1 MNGEIVMKRMFGI
14 GALLALCVL
23 LMTCSQAPSPGQG
36 PHTSIP
42 VPAGAGTIVEI
53 DPAMRVI
60 VPADVKIEKLAD
72 GFAFIEGPIWIHEE
86 GGVLLFSDIP
96 RNQIM
101 KWTPSGNVTEFRK
114 PSGYTGPPERASA
127 YSGSN
132 GLTLD
137 KQGRLIICEHGD
149 RRVTRLEKDGKVTV
163 LASQYEGK
171 KLNSPNDAVYRS
183 DGSLYFTDP
192 PYGLASEKDQELDF
206 SGIYRIKPDG
216 QLELLSKKLSRPNGL
231 AFSPDEKTLYVSNS
245 DPQQR
250 LWMAYDVAEEG
261 TLSNGRVLLD
271 VTAEKDEGLPDG
283 LKVDTQ
289 GIIYATGPGGIWIIS
304 PQGKHLGTIKPNENP
319 ANCHWGDT
327 DGKTLYMTAKT
338 GLYRIRLI
346 NPGIRPQ

>member
-1 MNGEIVMKRMFGI
+1 MRRILGI
-14 GALLALCVL
+14 GVLLPFCFF

-36 PHTSIP
+36 PHPSSP

-53 DPAMRVI
+53 DPALKGI
-60 VPADVKIEKLAD
+60 FPTDVKIEKLAD
-72 GFAFIEGPIWIHEE
+72 GFAFIEGPIWINEE
-86 GGVLLFSDIP
+86 GGALLFSDIP

-101 KWTPSGNVTEFRK
+101 KWTPSGTVTEFRK
-114 PSGYTGPPERASA
+114 PSGYTGPPEHASA

-137 KQGRLIICEHGD
+137 KQGRLTICEHGD
-149 RRVTRLEKDGKVTV
+149 RRVTRLEKDGKIIV
-163 LASQYEGK
+163 LASKYEGK

-192 PYGLASEKDQELDF
+192 PYGLASERDKELDF

-216 QLELLSKKLSRPNGL
+216 QLQLLVKELNRPNGL
-231 AFSPDEKTLYVSNS
+231 AFSPDEKILYVSNS
-245 DPQQR
+245 DPEHK

-271 VTAEKDEGLPDG
+271 VTAEKEEGLPDG
-283 LKVDTQ
+283 LKVDTR
-289 GIIYATGPGGIWIIS
+289 GFIYATGPGGIWIMT

-319 ANCHWGDT
+319 ANCHWGDA

-338 GLYRIRLI
+338 GLYRIRLN
-346 NPGIRPQ
+346 NPGLRPQ